1 MRIGILTFHDEV
13 NYGSLLQAY
22 AMQTALQDMGH
33 DAVIIDRW
41 YEPRQYRIYGIL
53 HAQSIKNWLGWLRRV
68 VWGSGEWA
76 LFLRQWRS
84 RAFMRK
90 RFRLTP
96 YHFCDCKDSPKDLGL
111 DLVVVGSDQVW
122 RPSSNPRVYLLTEL
136 RQVPG
141 IAYAASFGVPEI
153 PEELEPL
160 YREGMR
166 NFKAVGVREKEG
178 VELAKRLGAAHPVH
192 VVDPTLLVD
201 PRHWNAFLSGTKR
214 SGRKRVACYFLGEDY
229 LELAGKVGRWAR
241 ERHVTVDFFVQ
252 DFHLPFSCFGPRF
265 KPWLRYWKILLF
277 SPLRFRYAAG
287 PVEFVRSVAAA
298 DCVFS
303 NSFHA
308 LMFSTIF
315 RKNVRIVKPTHP
327 GRKKMAAR
335 MQEFSGTI
343 IHGPLIMETIDDAF
357 ASYERGE
364 TVSYNEALLQRRR
377 SESME
382 WLAEAI
388 SNATNTDTDR
398 TDCAA
403 AGHHERRTTQS

>member
-33 DAVIIDRW
+33 DTFIIDRW

-90 RFRLTP
+90 YFRLTP

-122 RPSSNPRVYLLTEL
+122 RPSSQPRVYLLTEL
-136 RQVPG
+136 RQVPA
-141 IAYAASFGVPEI
+141 IAYAASFGVLEI
-153 PEELEPL
+153 PKNLEPL
-160 YREGMR
+160 YRAGMR
-166 NFKAVGVREKEG
+166 NFKAVGIREREG
-178 VELAKRLGAAHPVH
+178 VEIAKRLGVANPVH

-201 PRHWNAFLSGTKR
+201 PRHWIAFASRTKR
-214 SGRKRVACYFLGEDY
+214 IGRKRIACYFLGEDY
-229 LELAGKVGRWAR
+229 LDLAETIGRWAR
-241 ERHVTVDFFVQ
+241 KQHVAVDFFVQ
-252 DFHLPFSCFGPRF
+252 DFHLPFSCLGPRL
-265 KPWLRYWKILLF
+265 KPWSQYWKCRSLY
-277 SPLRFRYAAG
+277 PLRFRYAAS
-287 PVEFVRSVAAA
+287 PEEFIRSIAAA

-327 GRKKMAAR
+327 GRKQMAAR
-335 MQEFSGTI
+335 MQEFSGSI
-343 IHGPLIMETIDDAF
+343 IHGPLIMDTMGAAF
-357 ASYERGE
+357 QSYERGE
-364 TVSYNEALLQRRR
+364 KTVYDEMLLTRRR
-377 SESME
+377 EQSAK
-382 WLAEAI
+382 WLETAI
-388 SNATNTDTDR
+388 GETPI
-398 TDCAA
+398 
-403 AGHHERRTTQS
+403 AGPPH